1 MNLLA
6 VQSLT
11 TSLRNGAVIVDGI
24 SFEIAAGETF
34 ALLGESGCGKSMTAL
49 SLMRLL
55 PDGVRN
61 VSGAVQMEQA
71 SLFDLPEREM
81 RSVRGGKMAMIFQ
94 EPGLS
99 LNPVMT
105 VGQQIAEVLSLHGV
119 VKNSS
124 IFKGSA
130 NPTPAL
136 PLLGEGATTPPLTR
150 GGWEGFVLQR
160 CIELLDQVGI
170 PDAASRIDEYPF
182 QLSGGMKQRVMI
194 AMALAGS
201 PRLLIADEPTTAL
214 DVTIQAQVLQLL
226 RDTQAQTGMA
236 MLLITHDLGVVAETA
251 HRVGVM
257 YAGQIVEQ
265 ASRDELFAKPLH
277 PYTQKLFAALPS
289 AGRAGQSLSAI
300 PGSVPPLGSIT
311 NGCRFAPRCD
321 KAWALCHEQT
331 PAWTVVHP
339 QGVGR
344 GCTGLKPQQHT
355 LGEGQGVRCHLYSR
369 IQDSGFRVRD
379 SEFGIQGEVQ
389 QPEGVAKFA
398 RILNPE
404 SLILQVSDLRVHFP
418 IRKGLLQRVVG
429 SVKAVDGVSLSIAKG
444 RTLALVGESGC
455 GKTTLGKSL
464 LQLVPATSGSVQFD
478 GKELIGTGASRAA
491 MQMVFQD
498 PYASLNPK
506 MRVAEIL
513 EEGMVA
519 QAKSPSPERVLLG
532 LQPLTTTAYSLRV
545 QPLSQRARGLNTLSP
560 RERAG
565 VRENRQA
572 YIDDLLD
579 KVGLARDSKWRYPHE
594 FSGGQRQRIA
604 IARALAVSPQLLICD
619 EPTSA
624 LDVSVQAQILNLLK
638 SLQDELGLSYLFIT
652 HNLGVVEYLA
662 HEVCVMYLG
671 RIVERGATQ
680 EVMHSP
686 QHPYTQALLS
696 AVPRIDG
703 AGRAFIKLAGELPS
717 PVNPPS
723 GCHFAQRCTHVMP
736 SCAVYPDE
744 TSISATHQ
752 VHCHLYKN

>member
-1 MNLLA
+1 MSSLLS
-6 VQSLT
+6 VDSLT
-11 TSLRNGAVIVDGI
+11 TRLRNGATIVDGI

-55 PDGVRN
+55 PDGVQN
-61 VSGAVQMEQA
+61 AGGAVQMEQA
-71 SLFDLPEREM
+71 SLFELPEREM

-105 VGQQIAEVLSLHGV
+105 VGQQIAEVLELHG
-119 VKNSS
+119 KLPLFNE
-124 IFKGSA
+124 GS
-130 NPTPAL
+130 PTPTL
-136 PLLGEGATTPPLTR
+136 PRWER
-150 GGWEGFVLQR
+150 GQIELR

-170 PDAASRIDEYPF
+170 PDVSRRVDEYPF

-226 RDTQAQTGMA
+226 RDTQAKSGMA

-257 YAGQIVEQ
+257 YAGQVVEQ
-265 ASRDELFAKPLH
+265 ASRDELFARPLH

-300 PGSVPPLGSIT
+300 PGNVPPLGSIT

-355 LGEGQGVRCHLYSR
+355 LGEGQGVRCHLYAEGLGREKVEECVQAHR
-369 IQDSGFRVRD
+369 ISAPSPSILDLQPSLL
-379 SEFGIQGEVQ
+379 EV
-389 QPEGVAKFA
+389 A
-398 RILNPE
+398 
-404 SLILQVSDLRVHFP
+404 DLKVHFP

-429 SVKAVDGVSLSIAKG
+429 SVKAVDGVSLAIAKG

-478 GKELIGTGASRAA
+478 GKELVGTGASRAT

-513 EEGMVA
+513 EEGMSA
-519 QAKSPSPERVLLG
+519 
-532 LQPLTTTAYSLRV
+532 
-545 QPLSQRARGLNTLSP
+545 LNIGSNSA
-560 RERAG
+560 E
-565 VRENRQA
+565 RQA
-572 YIDDLLD
+572 HIDELLD

-671 RIVERGATQ
+671 RIVERGTTQ

-686 QHPYTQALLS
+686 KHPYTQALLS

-703 AGRAFIKLAGELPS
+703 EGRAFIKLEGDMPS
-717 PVNPPS
+717 RSNPPS
-723 GCHFAQRCTHVMP
+723 GCHFAPRCSHAMP
-736 SCAVYPDE
+736 VCVTYPE
-744 TSISATHQ
+744 TTVLSATHR
-752 VHCHLYKN
+752 VSCHLLTK